1 MIVPDDVALRVRAR
15 TKLGRVDLLGEVVD
29 GWHVESRL
37 VGTGARVLVLDT
49 EVGVGTLE
57 IRAVR

>member
-1 MIVPDDVALRVRAR
+1 
-15 TKLGRVDLLGEVVD
+15 
-29 GWHVESRL
+29 VESRL
-37 VGTGARVLVLDT
+37 AQRGARVLVLDT

>member
-1 MIVPDDVALRVRAR
+1 MTSRCASAR
-15 TKLGRVDLLGEVVD
+15 GRRLGRVDLLGEVVD

-37 VGTGARVLVLDT
+37 VGTGTRVLVLDT